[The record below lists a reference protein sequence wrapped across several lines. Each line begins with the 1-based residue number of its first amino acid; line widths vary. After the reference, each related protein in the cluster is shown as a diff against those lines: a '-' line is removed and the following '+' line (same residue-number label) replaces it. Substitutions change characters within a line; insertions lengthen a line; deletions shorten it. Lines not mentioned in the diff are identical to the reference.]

1 MLCVVV
7 LCECQFLFVMFGLCD
22 DVQSDVLCKVK
33 LSEVDFGV
41 VIGLLMVVDFVCE
54 LLMIDLFC
62 FVVCVDYLFVVWV
75 EVLWMVLDGEC
86 FVLFDYVLGSWLL
99 IDVVLVMYCVNVMV
113 MQEFGYLVI
122 VFGLVEVG
130 VGVSVQLWLLL
141 LLFVGLM
148 FVVWLFMLC
157 IECIVELVCCCDWLL
172 LFVVQVI
179 WEFVWQMLVRVEDFD

>member
-1 MLCVVV
+1 M
-7 LCECQFLFVMFGLCD
+7 
-22 DVQSDVLCKVK
+22 LCKVK

-113 MQEFGYLVI
+113 M
-122 VFGLVEVG
+122 
-130 VGVSVQLWLLL
+130 
-141 LLFVGLM
+141 
-148 FVVWLFMLC
+148 
-157 IECIVELVCCCDWLL
+157 
-172 LFVVQVI
+172 
-179 WEFVWQMLVRVEDFD
+179 